1 MNFGHKN
8 LPGKFPIMFIGTGIG
23 MPVYSGNKIF
33 ENSNHSKFDTQW
45 INITEITMARN
56 GSCPCIQ

>member
-33 ENSNHSKFDTQW
+33 ENSSHSKFDHTVDQYH
-45 INITEITMARN
+45 
-56 GSCPCIQ
+56 